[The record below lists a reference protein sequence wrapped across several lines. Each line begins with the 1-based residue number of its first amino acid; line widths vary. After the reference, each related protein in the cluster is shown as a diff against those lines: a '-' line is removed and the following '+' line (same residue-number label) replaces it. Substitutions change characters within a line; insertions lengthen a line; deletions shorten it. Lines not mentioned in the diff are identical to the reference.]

1 MRSMR
6 IGSLRSMENNHM
18 EMILFHSAAIDTCGK

>member
-6 IGSLRSMENNHM
+6 IRSLRSMENSHM
-18 EMILFHSAAIDTCGK
+18 EMILVHSAAIETCGK

>member
-6 IGSLRSMENNHM
+6 IRSLRSMENSHM
-18 EMILFHSAAIDTCGK
+18 EMILVPSAAIETCGK